1 MRKGWRIR
9 KLSEV
14 CDLQNG
20 FAFKSKAYVDH
31 SNTLNIRMS
40 NIRPNGNFDPEHNI
54 KYLPDSY
61 ADEYKQF
68 LLDDG
73 DLVIAMTDMAG
84 EPKILGLPTIVKNHK
99 GRAFLLNQR
108 VGKLKDFSDD
118 IHIPYLRYYLSSPK
132 IKKYYKSKGAGGLQI
147 NISKKDILTADI
159 PVPAIEEQKR
169 IVAILDE
176 AFAGIDTAIANTEK
190 NLANARELFESYLN
204 SVFSKKGDG
213 WDNSL
218 LGEICDVRDGTHD
231 SPKYVE
237 DGIPFVTQKN
247 IRKKGLSFE
256 KIKYITESDH
266 ESFYKRSN
274 VAQGDVLVSMIGANR
289 GMACIVDDNRL
300 FSIKNV
306 GLIKANENLNM
317 RFILYYLKTSLAKNY
332 IEAESRGGAQPFI
345 GLGKLRAFPV
355 VTAPI
360 SVQNRLVDELDA
372 VHVEVSNLEKIYQQ
386 KLNSLNELKQSLL
399 QKAFSGEL
407 TAEADKLMNE
417 AVA

>member
-1 MRKGWRIR
+1 MREGWQIR

-20 FAFKSKAYVDH
+20 FAFKSKTYVDH

-159 PVPAIEEQKR
+159 PVPTIEEQKR

-190 NLANARELFESYLN
+190 NLANARELFESYLDA
-204 SVFSKKGDG
+204 VA
-213 WDNSL
+213 
-218 LGEICDVRDGTHD
+218 HD
-231 SPKYVE
+231 KQPM
-237 DGIPFVTQKN
+237 GGFVTIKTGKLNANAAVEGGKYPFFTCSREIYEIDSYAFDCEAILLAGNNASGDFNVKHYEGKFNAYQRTYV
-247 IRKKGLSFE
+247 ITIDDEQSLSYRFLYFQLLKSLKE
-256 KIKYITESDH
+256 L
-266 ESFYKRSN
+266 KRSS
-274 VAQGDVLVSMIGANR
+274 VGAGTKFLKLGMIQ
-289 GMACIVDDNRL
+289 D
-300 FSIKNV
+300 
-306 GLIKANENLNM
+306 
-317 RFILYYLKTSLAKNY
+317 LK
-332 IEAESRGGAQPFI
+332 
-345 GLGKLRAFPV
+345 
-355 VTAPI
+355 I
-360 SVQNRLVDELDA
+360 SVPT
-372 VHVEVSNLEKIYQQ
+372 LEKQTEILEKLESIMENSKRLESVYQT
-386 KLNSLNELKQSLL
+386 KINSLNELKQSLL

-407 TAEADKLMNE
+407 TSEDDKLMDE